1 MWKYRK
7 YREHFAMVQSSDESD
22 FIFILWKE
30 IPLPD
35 QIIGSKNFTS
45 KKVNFTI
52 FSEFGNAKMI
62 FRPLRRGFPG
72 QSTYRTKQTIS
83 ETVSTSVFHSRFNS
97 PQILRENAHHL
108 REKFKEIIR
117 SPKFNSRSEAY
128 VERFVIF
135 VVQNW

>member
-1 MWKYRK
+1 
-7 YREHFAMVQSSDESD
+7 MVQSSDESNL
-22 FIFILWKE
+22 IFILWKKV
-30 IPLPD
+30 PLPD
-35 QIIGSKNFTS
+35 QIIGSTNFTQE
-45 KKVNFTI
+45 KVI
-52 FSEFGNAKMI
+52 FSNFFIEISVKI
-62 FRPLRRGFPG
+62 ILRPLRRGFPG

-128 VERFVIF
+128 VERLTAY
-135 VVQNW
+135 